1 MSNEGK
7 WFFFC
12 LIVLSNLI
20 FFVSWTWSFF
30 TEMRGKCRLKFPKLY
45 VCLCLCCRRFLLVE
59 ELRQEK
65 ASIQR

>member
-45 VCLCLCCRRFLLVE
+45 VCLCLCCRRFLLV
-59 ELRQEK
+59 
-65 ASIQR
+65 